1 MREQSV
7 VASPDQF
14 DYDIFISYAHVDDA
28 PLTAGSTGWVS
39 ALARGL
45 RNLLA
50 RKLGRQED
58 CRIWFASGIMPVAD
72 LMEWRSRALDV
83 VARSKLLLAVV
94 SPAYVASDLCAGE
107 LRAFTSRHA
116 QQGRIVPVWLHPMPP
131 EDVPDALRGLA
142 GCKMW
147 GEDDDH
153 RVRTYG
159 MPEARPED
167 REYWRA
173 LNDLADTIFSAMR
186 DVQVRPRAADPP
198 AQRLPHVSLAE
209 PPPASPPK
217 VEPKHAATARDVFIS
232 YSSKDKPIADATCAM
247 LEQNGIRCWIAP
259 RDILPGKTWAGSI
272 IEAIN
277 VSRLMVLVFSG
288 HCNTSP
294 QIEREVERAI
304 NRGIPIIPMRI
315 EDVQPTDSLSY
326 YISTPH
332 WLDAFSPPL
341 EQHLLRLVEVVRVFN
356 AKPD

>member
-1 MREQSV
+1 

-14 DYDIFISYAHVDDA
+14 DYDLFISYAHVDDEPIIDGA
-28 PLTAGSTGWVS
+28 TGWVS

-45 RNLLA
+45 RNVLA
-50 RKLGRQED
+50 RKLGQRD
-58 CRIWFASGIMPVAD
+58 GCRIWFDTRIIRH
-72 LMEWRSRALDV
+72 EESRTVSLDTI
-83 VARSKLLLAVV
+83 ARSKLLLAVV
-94 SPAYVASDLCAGE
+94 SPAYLASEWCAAE
-107 LRAFTSRHA
+107 LRAFASRHDA
-116 QQGRIVPVWLHPMPP
+116 RGRIIPVWLHPMPP
-131 EDVPDALRGLA
+131 EDLPDALRGLS

-147 GEDDDH
+147 AQDDTAQ
-153 RVRTYG
+153 VRIHG
-159 MPEARPED
+159 WPDARPED
-167 REYWRA
+167 REYWNA
-173 LNDLADTIFSAMR
+173 LNVLADTVFAAMR
-186 DVQVRPRAADPP
+186 DVQVQPATAKPPTADPPAADPP
-198 AQRLPHVSLAE
+198 AERLS
-209 PPPASPPK
+209 PASIAQTSPPK
-217 VEPKHAATARDVFIS
+217 PATTARDVFIS

-247 LEQNGIRCWIAP
+247 LEQHGIRCWIAP

-277 VSRLMVLVFSG
+277 VSRMMVLVFSG

-341 EQHLLRLVEVVRVFN
+341 EQHLRRLVEVVRTFIS
-356 AKPD
+356 